1 MTTKTNKTVIFDLD
15 DTLYNEIDFLKS
27 AYKDISKEIAN
38 DVNTDAESIYNDM
51 LAYYYKNENV
61 FEVVIKKYCTCYS
74 IQDLLRVYR
83 NHQPKLE
90 LSKDRQDVLNSLKNK
105 HINLGLLTDGRSVQ
119 QRNKIKALNLEE
131 WFSEIII
138 SEEYGS
144 EKPDINNYKYFE
156 KVYGKGSYYY
166 VGDNIRKDF
175 ITPNKLDWTTIC
187 LADKGLNIHKQD
199 KVFTLNEEYLAK
211 YTVSKFAD
219 ILSFID

>member
-27 AYKDISKEIAN
+27 AYKDISTKIAN

-90 LSKDRQDVLNSLKNK
+90 LSKDRRDVLDKLKHENV
-105 HINLGLLTDGRSVQ
+105 NMGLLTDGRSVQ
-119 QRNKIKALNLEE
+119 QRNKIKALQLNT

-138 SEEYGS
+138 SEEFGS
-144 EKPDINNYKYFE
+144 EKPNINNYKHFENVFGIAQYF
-156 KVYGKGSYYY
+156 YI
-166 VGDNIRKDF
+166 GDNLKKDF
-175 ITPNKLDWTTIC
+175 ITPNKLNWITIC
-187 LADKGLNIHKQD
+187 LADNGLNIHEQNKALLA
-199 KVFTLNEEYLAK
+199 KEYLAK
-211 YTVSKFAD
+211 YTVANFSQ
-219 ILSFID
+219 IETIIR